1 VKKVSQYLLKTI
13 LIVICLLGGYFITG
27 HFKGTQDVPW
37 LPFLGAFAG
46 LILSAI
52 ILVAEKQI
60 RKAPL
65 RRSLGG
71 VTGLVLGLLVARL
84 LMFPF
89 DCFRND
95 AFLHYLIL
103 VFLSS
108 ILGYLGLTLGGS
120 KAEEIGRFANSALI
134 PAPLSKN
141 RSRYLLDTSVIIDG
155 RIADICETGFIEGT
169 LIIPQFILQ
178 ELHHIADSNDP
189 LKKIRGRRGLD
200 VIEKI
205 QKQKEQEV
213 IILDQNPPKD
223 NVDAKLVDL
232 ALELNGTIITND
244 FNLNKVAELRGVKC
258 LNLNKLANALKP
270 AVLSGE
276 VLTVQII
283 REGKTPGQGIAYMD
297 DGTMVV
303 VENARRHIGK
313 TIEVVVTSV
322 LQTGTGRMI
331 FTEIKNG

>member
-1 VKKVSQYLLKTI
+1 MSRILLKI
-13 LIVICLLGGYFITG
+13 LLFFICIAGGFLVAGYLG
-27 HFKGTQDVPW
+27 VPW
-37 LPFLGAFAG
+37 APYLGAG
-46 LILSAI
+46 LGFLVSLI
-52 ILVAEKQI
+52 ILEVEK
-60 RKAPL
+60 KLNKLPL
-65 RRSLGG
+65 RISLGG
-71 VTGLVLGLLVARL
+71 GIGLVLGLVVARL

-89 DCFRND
+89 DFLRNEPD
-95 AFLHYLIL
+95 LHYLIL
-103 VFLSS
+103 LSLSS
-108 ILGYLGLTLGGS
+108 IAGYLGLTLGS
-120 KAEEIGRFANSALI
+120 NKANEIETFSSASLI
-134 PAPLSKN
+134 PPSFSKN
-141 RSRYLLDTSVIIDG
+141 ISQYLLDTSVIIDG
-155 RIADICETGFIEGT
+155 RIADICQTGFIEGI

-178 ELHHIADSNDP
+178 ELHHIADSNDS

-205 QKQKEQEV
+205 QKQKNLEV
-213 IILDQNPPKD
+213 KILDLNPSKD

-232 ALELNGTIITND
+232 AMELQGTIITND
-244 FNLNKVAELRGVKC
+244 FNLNKVAELRGVKV

-270 AVLSGE
+270 AVLPGE
-276 VLTVQII
+276 ILNTQII

-303 VENARRHIGK
+303 VENARRFIGR